1 MKNGRHNFP
10 ELILKLFYL
19 TNNPKAKD
27 IKFTTEIHVRSLNQ
41 QMFGILYFHFWHFV
55 QWKFTEKLASL
66 LA

>member
-55 QWKFTEKLASL
+55 Q
-66 LA
+66 